1 MKFETGNLKLET
13 RGSKLATRH
22 LPLVTVALLL
32 CSSCALI
39 PLPEHEV
46 ALPEAYRQQDGEVH
60 LLSNWWATFGDEQLN
75 GLVAQTLS
83 DNLTIE
89 QASAR
94 LRQTEAIAVK
104 SGAARFPSLT
114 GNGSG
119 ATTYTG
125 SRTAPT
131 VTADNFTLGLS
142 ASYELDL
149 WGRVASSRR
158 AALSAL
164 DASRYSLQTA
174 AMTVSAETVLT
185 YFRWQQLN
193 ARLDLLTEQLA
204 ARRKMLSVVEERF
217 KTSKANAL
225 TVLLQRENVA
235 AAEAVIPP
243 VRDSLQAAGNALAIL
258 TGRPPQ
264 TDLGLVVKP
273 LPNLP
278 GRPDAGLP
286 ADLMAMRPD
295 LQASWAALEQ
305 ADWNVRAA
313 QAARL
318 PALTLTGSVSTSD
331 QDVDNLFDNWI
342 GNLAAGLAMPLI
354 DGGSRRAEA
363 RRAQAA
369 SDEAVAVYREAV
381 YNALAEVEDALSAEN
396 STQEELAAVVRQS
409 DFAASAA
416 DEAYRRYTRGLASF
430 YDALNSRTS
439 SQSRQLNE
447 LSTRYSLIAARVQ
460 LCRVLGGDWETL
472 LEEHYE

>member
-1 MKFETGNLKLET
+1 MP
-13 RGSKLATRH
+13 LATCH
-22 LPLVTVALLL
+22 SLLATAALLL
-32 CSSCALI
+32 FSGCTLI

-46 ALPEAYRQQDGEVH
+46 EMPEAYRQSDGQVQ

-75 GLVAQTLS
+75 GLVAQALS
-83 DNLTIE
+83 GNLTIE
-89 QASAR
+89 QAAAR
-94 LRQTEAIAVK
+94 LRQAEASAVK

-114 GNGSG
+114 GNGSAG
-119 ATTYTG
+119 TTYTG
-125 SRTAPT
+125 SRTAST
-131 VTADNFTLGLS
+131 VTTDNFSLGLT
-142 ASYELDL
+142 ASYEVDL
-149 WGRVASSRR
+149 WGRVASTRR

-193 ARLDLLTEQLA
+193 ARLELLNAQLD

-235 AAEAVIPP
+235 AAEAAIPP
-243 VRDSLQAAGNALAIL
+243 VRDSLQAAANALAIL

-264 TDLGLVVKP
+264 TDLNLDVKP

-286 ADLMAMRPD
+286 AELLAMRPD

-318 PALTLTGSVSTSD
+318 PAITLTGSVSTSD
-331 QDVDNLFDNWI
+331 QKIDNLFDNWV

-363 RRAQAA
+363 RRAEAA
-369 SDEAVAVYREAV
+369 SDEAVAAYREAV
-381 YNALAEVEDALSAEN
+381 YEALAEVDDALSAEAN
-396 STQEELAAVVRQS
+396 TEEELAAVVRQS
-409 DFAASAA
+409 DFAKSAA
-416 DEAYRRYTRGLASF
+416 DEAYRRYTRGLETF
-430 YDALNSRTS
+430 YDALNSRSS

-447 LSTRYSLIAARVQ
+447 LSTRYNLIAARVQ
-460 LCRVLGGDWETL
+460 LCRVLGGDWGTY
-472 LEEHYE
+472 LEKYHE